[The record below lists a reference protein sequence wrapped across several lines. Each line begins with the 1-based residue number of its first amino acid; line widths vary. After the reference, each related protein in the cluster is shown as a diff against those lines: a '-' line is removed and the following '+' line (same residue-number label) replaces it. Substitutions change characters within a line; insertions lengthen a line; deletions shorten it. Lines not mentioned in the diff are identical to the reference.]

1 MLWNAKNGCV
11 NIGDTDMDYVSF
23 GYGSKTLVLLPGL
36 SDGLVTVKGKALLLA
51 KPYRI
56 FFKNY
61 TVYMFSRKN
70 KIPEGYSIRDM
81 AADQAR
87 VLQNLGITKA
97 CVMGVSQGGMIA
109 QYLAIDYPE
118 MIEKLVIAV
127 SAPKVNEVIQD
138 CVGRWIK
145 FAEQGDHKSLM
156 VDIAEKGYSEKYL
169 KKYRN
174 LYPILGKIG
183 RPENYNRFFI
193 NANAIL
199 GFDAYEELDKI
210 ACPTYIIGGN
220 EDKTVGVKASYE
232 MKDKI
237 KDSELYI
244 YKGLGH
250 AAYDEAKDFNG
261 RIYEFL
267 LK

>member
-70 KIPEGYSIRDM
+70 KMPEGYSIRDM

-109 QYLAIDYPE
+109 QYMAIDYPE
-118 MIEKLVIAV
+118 VIEKLVIAV

-138 CVGRWIK
+138 GVGRWIQ

-169 KKYRN
+169 KKYRT

>member
-70 KIPEGYSIRDM
+70 KMPEGYSIRDM

-87 VLQNLGITKA
+87 VLQKLGITKA

-109 QYLAIDYPE
+109 QYMAIDYPE

-138 CVGRWIK
+138 CVGRWIQ

-169 KKYRN
+169 KKYRT

>member
-169 KKYRN
+169 KKYRT

>member
-70 KIPEGYSIRDM
+70 KMPEGYSIRDM

-138 CVGRWIK
+138 CVGRWIQ

>member
-70 KIPEGYSIRDM
+70 KMPEGYSIRDM

-109 QYLAIDYPE
+109 QYMAIDYPE
-118 MIEKLVIAV
+118 VIEKLVIAV

-138 CVGRWIK
+138 GVGRWIQ

>member
-70 KIPEGYSIRDM
+70 KMPEGYSIRDM

-138 CVGRWIK
+138 CVGRWIQ

-156 VDIAEKGYSEKYL
+156 IDIAEKGYSEKYL
-169 KKYRN
+169 KKYRT

-250 AAYDEAKDFNG
+250 AAYDEAKDFNKI
-261 RIYEFL
+261 IYEFL

>member
-70 KIPEGYSIRDM
+70 KMPEGYSIRDM

-109 QYLAIDYPE
+109 QYLAIDCPE

-138 CVGRWIK
+138 CVGRWIQ

-156 VDIAEKGYSEKYL
+156 IDIAEKGYSEKYL
-169 KKYRN
+169 KKYRT

>member
-70 KIPEGYSIRDM
+70 KMPEGYSIRDM

-87 VLQNLGITKA
+87 VLQNLGITKV

-109 QYLAIDYPE
+109 QYMAIDYPE

-138 CVGRWIK
+138 CVGRWIQ

-169 KKYRN
+169 KKYRT

>member
-70 KIPEGYSIRDM
+70 KMPEGYSIRDM

-109 QYLAIDYPE
+109 QYLAIDCPE

-138 CVGRWIK
+138 CVGRWIQ

>member
-11 NIGDTDMDYVSF
+11 NIEDTDMDYVSF

-56 FFKNY
+56 FFKDY

-70 KIPEGYSIRDM
+70 KMPEGYSIRDM

-138 CVGRWIK
+138 CVGRWIQ

-169 KKYRN
+169 KKYRT

-232 MKDKI
+232 MKDRI

-250 AAYDEAKDFNG
+250 AAYDEAKDFNK

>member
-11 NIGDTDMDYVSF
+11 NIGDTDMDYVSC

-70 KIPEGYSIRDM
+70 QMPEGYSIRDM

-87 VLQNLGITKA
+87 VLQNLGITKV
-97 CVMGVSQGGMIA
+97 CVTGVSQGGMIA

-138 CVGRWIK
+138 GVGRWIQ

-169 KKYRN
+169 KKYRTF
-174 LYPILGKIG
+174 YPILGKIG

-210 ACPTYIIGGN
+210 TCPTYIIGGD

-250 AAYDEAKDFNG
+250 AAYDEAKDFNK

>member
-70 KIPEGYSIRDM
+70 QMPEGYSIRDM

-109 QYLAIDYPE
+109 QYLAIDCPE

-138 CVGRWIK
+138 CVGRWIQ

-169 KKYRN
+169 KKYRT

>member
-70 KIPEGYSIRDM
+70 KMPEGYSIRDM

-109 QYLAIDYPE
+109 QYMAIDYPE

-138 CVGRWIK
+138 CVGSWIK

-169 KKYRN
+169 KKYRT

>member
-70 KIPEGYSIRDM
+70 KMPEGYSIRDM

-109 QYLAIDYPE
+109 QYLAIDCPE

-138 CVGRWIK
+138 CVGRWIQ

-156 VDIAEKGYSEKYL
+156 IDIAEKGYSEKYL
-169 KKYRN
+169 KKYRT

-199 GFDAYEELDKI
+199 WFDAYEELDKI